1 MRRVLYILILL
12 VVVTLLSCKESSVEK
27 NKILSRKFVVM
38 GGVILEIKLY
48 NDTKREQ
55 DAISAA
61 YLKVAEID
69 TICNI
74 YNPNSELSKLN
85 LNAFKHP
92 VVCSDVLWDILKK
105 SKQYYELSN
114 GAFDISAAPLM
125 TLWGFYKKRKT
136 LPSLKEITAAKKC
149 VGLDKVIFDE
159 EDKSIKFSIP
169 GMRLDLGGVAKGY
182 AVDQAVKA
190 LKKHKIQSGVINLA
204 GNAYCFPV
212 PPPGRS
218 SYSIGVRDP
227 FIKNKLC
234 GVIKIS
240 NTSVSTS
247 GDYERFV
254 IIEGKRYSHIMDPRT
269 GLPISNISAVTVVT
283 QSACDADALSTM
295 ILINGEKSRDLLLKE
310 FPDINILI
318 IKNSKTNP
326 KGEFIK
332 IGTIWDD
339 VSNL

>member
-1 MRRVLYILILL
+1 MRRVIYIFISLL
-12 VVVTLLSCKESSVEK
+12 VITLSSCKDSRVKTS
-27 NKILSRKFVVM
+27 NILSRKFVVM

-55 DAISAA
+55 DAINAA

-74 YNPNSELSKLN
+74 YDPNSEISKLN
-85 LNAFKHP
+85 LNAFQHP
-92 VVCSDVLWDILKK
+92 VICSDILWDILNK
-105 SKQYYELSN
+105 SKRYYELSN
-114 GAFDISAAPLM
+114 GAFDISATPLM
-125 TLWGFYKKRKT
+125 SLWGFYKKRRI
-136 LPSLKEITAAKKC
+136 LPSLKEIDDAKQC
-149 VGLDKVIFDE
+149 VGLEKIIFNE
-159 EDKSIKFSIP
+159 ADKSIKFSIP

-182 AVDQAVKA
+182 AVDCAKKA
-190 LKKHKIQSGVINLA
+190 LNKYKIESGVINLA
-204 GNAYCFPV
+204 GNAYCFPD
-212 PPPGRS
+212 PPPDRS

-227 FIKNKLC
+227 FIKNNLC
-234 GVIKIS
+234 GVIQIS
-240 NTSVSTS
+240 DTSVSTS

-269 GLPISNISAVTVVT
+269 GLPISKISAVTVVT
-283 QSACDADALSTM
+283 ESACDADALSTM
-295 ILINGEKSRDLLLKE
+295 VLINGENCRDLLLKE
-310 FPDINILI
+310 FPGINILI

-332 IGTIWDD
+332 IGTIWGN